1 MYTNTA
7 VTENMRPHVAKD
19 NLLWRRLEI
28 RVSSPGVPQA
38 RVHVQE
44 NAALTQMFTGL
55 ALDAAHRRQVQQ
67 AS

>member
-7 VTENMRPHVAKD
+7 VTENMRPHVANN

-38 RVHVQE
+38 RVHEQQD
-44 NAALTQMFTGL
+44 AALTQMFTGL
-55 ALDAAHRRQVQQ
+55 ALDAAHCRQVQQ
-67 AS
+67 TS